1 MSGGAVAAAAARAR
15 AMKASGGL
23 VRVEPAEFERL
34 LNRNLEALVVH
45 APGGF
50 LRGGHRYL
58 TSYKGLT
65 FHTRSKELLTLPST
79 CEVVEAKR
87 IWSPM

>member
-1 MSGGAVAAAAARAR
+1 MVRLEAV
-15 AMKASGGL
+15 
-23 VRVEPAEFERL
+23 EFEKL
-34 LNRNLEALVVH
+34 LNRNLESLVVH

-50 LRGGHRYL
+50 LRGGHHYL

-65 FHTRSKELLTLPST
+65 FHTRSKEMLTLPST
-79 CEVVEAKR
+79 CEVIEAKR